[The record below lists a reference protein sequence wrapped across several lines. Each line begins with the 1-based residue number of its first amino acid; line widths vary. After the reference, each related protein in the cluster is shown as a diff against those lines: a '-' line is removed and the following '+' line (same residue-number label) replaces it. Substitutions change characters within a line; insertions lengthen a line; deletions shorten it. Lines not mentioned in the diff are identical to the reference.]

1 MAVMTPPPVQPDYR
15 LADIAGSLVW
25 VIFGLCLTAAG
36 SWDPFDPVP
45 ALAEAPRWQVLAGG
59 VVLVVSAGLQAASQP
74 PHGLAYQRLRLRMI
88 GNVGGACALLWVA
101 GISLQQYPFA
111 LGWGAIG
118 FGFGAVHVLRAVAT
132 WRRIQTLPGEG
143 V

>member
-25 VIFGLCLTAAG
+25 VVFGLCLTAAG

-45 ALAEAPRWQVLAGG
+45 ALAEAPRWEVLAGG
-59 VVLVVSAGLQAASQP
+59 VVLVVSAGLQMASQP

-88 GNVGGACALLWVA
+88 GSVGAACALLWVA

>member
-25 VIFGLCLTAAG
+25 VVFGACLALAG
-36 SWDPFDPVP
+36 SWDPFDPVLT
-45 ALAEAPRWQVLAGG
+45 LARATQWQLLAGG
-59 VVLVVSAGLQAASQP
+59 VILVVSAVLQVASQP
-74 PHGLAYQRLRLRMI
+74 AHVIAYRRLRMRMI
-88 GNVGGACALLWVA
+88 GNVGAACALLWVG

-111 LGWGAIG
+111 LGSGAIG
-118 FGFGAVHVLRAVAT
+118 FGFGLVHVVKAVAT
-132 WRRIQTLPGEG
+132 WRRIQALPREG

>member
-1 MAVMTPPPVQPDYR
+1 MAPMTPQPVQPDYR
-15 LADIAGSLVW
+15 LADIAGSLAW
-25 VIFGLCLTAAG
+25 VVFGACLTVAG
-36 SWDPFDPVP
+36 SWDQFDPVP

-59 VVLVVSAGLQAASQP
+59 VVLVVSAVLQVASQP
-74 PHGLAYQRLRLRMI
+74 PHGLAYQRLRIRMI
-88 GNVGGACALLWVA
+88 GNVGGACALLHVG

-132 WRRIQTLPGEG
+132 WRRMQTLPGEG